1 MWSGGGYQAAP
12 RPAEAP
18 RTVVVNPQ
26 GLVMPSQNTA
36 LPPGEGFKELRP
48 ALDEQEAEIGA
59 KIERMEERI
68 LQADARNMKDS
79 NPVHSVFA
87 ALARESVWS
96 SS

>member
-1 MWSGGGYQAAP
+1 MWQSGGYQAAP

-18 RTVVVNPQ
+18 HTVLVAPS
-26 GLVMPSQNTA
+26 GLVMPSNPSV
-36 LPPGEGFKELRP
+36 PPGEGFKELRS

-68 LQADARNMKDS
+68 LAADARNMKDS

-87 ALARESVWS
+87 GLARESVWS